1 MTATLDA
8 PAQVAWRFFDTVVAA
23 VHRLSPSFVRITLT
37 GPDLDDFA
45 DNGLD
50 QRFKLVLPD
59 AHGSYDALPRDPEWY
74 AAWRRLPEDR
84 RNPIRTYTV
93 RAVRPQAREVDVD
106 LVLHGDTGP
115 ASRFASSAA
124 VGDRLV
130 VLGPNRRYGDA
141 HGGLEFRPP
150 ARHTGPTLLVGDATA
165 APAVLTVLEQLPA
178 YAFGE
183 VVLEVPDAAD
193 IADVAAPVGF
203 RVTWLVRQDGDGSGL
218 AEAVDVALARTG
230 RGGAGRGG
238 PWRGTPEHPAAPD
251 RGVVAPV
258 VAAGD
263 ASLPEPLDDEPLWDV
278 PEDARAEGLYAWIA
292 GESSL
297 VTGLRRHL
305 VRDLGVDRRS
315 VAFMGYWREGRPG
328 G

>member
-8 PAQVAWRFFDTVVAA
+8 PTQVAWRFFDVEVAA
-23 VHRLSPSFVRITLT
+23 VRRLSASFVRLTLT

-59 AHGSYDALPRDPEWY
+59 DHGSYDALPRDPDWY
-74 AAWRRLPEDR
+74 ATWRRLPEDR

-93 RAVRPQAREVDVD
+93 RAVRPSVREVDVD
-106 LVLHGDTGP
+106 LVLHGDGGP
-115 ASRFASSAA
+115 ASRFAGRAA

-130 VLGPNRRYGDA
+130 VLGPNRRYVDV

-150 ARHTGPTLLVGDATA
+150 ANHLGPTLLVGDATA
-165 APAVLTVLEQLPA
+165 VPAVLSVLDAFPA
-178 YAFGE
+178 GAFGE
-183 VVLEVPDAAD
+183 VVLEVPDPAD
-193 IADVAAPVGF
+193 IAVGAGVAVPPGI
-203 RVTWLVRQDGDGSGL
+203 RVTWLVRQDHAPSGIRG
-218 AEAVDVALARTG
+218 AVDEALG
-230 RGGAGRGG
+230 RMAAGPGVGGA
-238 PWRGTPEHPAAPD
+238 PALLELEPD
-251 RGVVAPV
+251 E
-258 VAAGD
+258 
-263 ASLPEPLDDEPLWDV
+263 LLWDV
-278 PEDARAEGLYAWIA
+278 PEDARADGLYAWIA

>member
-8 PAQVAWRFFDTVVAA
+8 PTQVPWRFFDVEVAA
-23 VHRLSPSFVRITLT
+23 VRRLSASFVRLTLT
-37 GPDLDDFA
+37 GVDLVDFA

-59 AHGSYDALPRDPEWY
+59 AHGSYEALPRDPDWY
-74 AAWRRLPEDR
+74 AAWRRLPEGR

-93 RAVRPQAREVDVD
+93 RAVRPAGREVDVD
-106 LVLHGDTGP
+106 LVLHGDGGP
-115 ASRFASSAA
+115 ASRFARRAA

-130 VLGPNRRYGDA
+130 VLGPNRRCGGP

-150 ARHTGPTLLVGDATA
+150 AGHVGPTLLVGDATA
-165 APAVLTVLEQLPA
+165 VPAVLSVLDALPA
-178 YAFGE
+178 DAYGE
-183 VVLEVPDAAD
+183 VVLEVPDP
-193 IADVAAPVGF
+193 ADVAVGAGVAVPTGV
-203 RVTWLVRQDGDGSGL
+203 RVTWLVRPDHEPSALPG
-218 AEAVDVALARTG
+218 AVDVALGRMTAARS
-230 RGGAGRGG
+230 GGAEGA
-238 PWRGTPEHPAAPD
+238 PA
-251 RGVVAPV
+251 
-258 VAAGD
+258 
-263 ASLPEPLDDEPLWDV
+263 LLEPEPDELLWDV
-278 PEDARAEGLYAWIA
+278 PEDARADGLYAWIA